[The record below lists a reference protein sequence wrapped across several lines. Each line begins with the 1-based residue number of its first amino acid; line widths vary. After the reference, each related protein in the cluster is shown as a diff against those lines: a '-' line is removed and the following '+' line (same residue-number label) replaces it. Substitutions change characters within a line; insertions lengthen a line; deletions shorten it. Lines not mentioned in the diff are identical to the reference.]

1 MKGSDEERRWNHEL
15 RERLDEMIELA
26 RHLVRH
32 AGEMSEEQLR
42 DSQLRVEWLAEEIWR
57 AAVHGPLEGSR
68 GPEDR

>member
-1 MKGSDEERRWNHEL
+1 
-15 RERLDEMIELA
+15 MIELA